1 VALSEA
7 RASGAAR
14 TGALA
19 VIARIAA
26 WCTDA
31 SDRSTAQR
39 TAGAAF
45 IIRVA
50 SAGIIYL
57 SQVLLARWM
66 GRFEF
71 GIYVYVWAW
80 VGFLGM
86 ASTLG
91 IATASQRLVPEYRT
105 RGDLDGL
112 RGFLAGSRLMGLGL
126 GTAAGVALAGAALA
140 LGDRIPAYYVIPFL
154 IASLTLPIFTAGSVQ
169 DLTGRALNWIDLALL
184 PGFIAHPL
192 AILAVMSALH
202 AVGFSVTAVTVLATA
217 CVALW
222 IMILAQSALL
232 NRRLQTNVPS
242 GARRYEPLAWLKTAL
257 PLFFVDGFFLMLT
270 NVDTLIL
277 QLFVG
282 PADVAVYYAATKTLA
297 LVNFIYFAVGAACA
311 HRFSEYHVAGDHDRL
326 ARFLADS
333 IRWTFWPSLALVIL
347 LLALGRPILSLFGP
361 GFADGYPLIW
371 VMMTGLLA
379 RAAVGPA
386 ERLLNMIGQQAIC
399 AAIYGTAFA
408 VNLALCLLLIPYFG
422 LHGAAIATAS
432 AVLTESSLLFIVAKR
447 RLGMHVF
454 IWGGA
459 PPG

>member
-26 WCTDA
+26 WFADA

-39 TAGAAF
+39 IAGAAF
-45 IIRVA
+45 IIRVG
-50 SAGIIYL
+50 SAAVIYL

-105 RGDLDGL
+105 RGDFDGL
-112 RGFLAGSRLMGLGL
+112 RGYLAGGRLMGFGL
-126 GTAAGVALAGAALA
+126 GTASGLLLAGAALA
-140 LGDRIPAYYVIPFL
+140 LSDRIPAYYVVPFL
-154 IASLTLPIFTAGSVQ
+154 IASLTLPIFTTGSVQ
-169 DLTGRALNWIDLALL
+169 DLMGRAMNWIDLALL

-202 AVGFSVTAVTVLATA
+202 AAGFSVTAVTVLATA

-222 IMILAQSALL
+222 AMILAQSALL
-232 NRRLQTNVPS
+232 NRRLRDKVPP

-326 ARFLADS
+326 GRFLADS
-333 IRWTFWPSLALVIL
+333 IRWTFWPSLALVIV

-361 GFADGYPLIW
+361 GFAEGYPLIW

-408 VNLALCLLLIPYFG
+408 INLAVCLLLIPHLG
-422 LHGAAIATAS
+422 LLGAAIATATG
-432 AVLTESSLLFIVAKR
+432 VLTESSLLFIVSKR

-454 IWGGA
+454 IWGG
-459 PPG
+459 PG

>member
-1 VALSEA
+1 MALSEA
-7 RASGAAR
+7 GASGAAR

-19 VIARIAA
+19 FIARIAA
-26 WCTDA
+26 WRTDA

-50 SAGIIYL
+50 SAGIMYL

-112 RGFLAGSRLMGLGL
+112 RGYLAGGRVMGFGL
-126 GTAAGVALAGAALA
+126 GTAAGVLLAGCALA
-140 LGDRIPAYYVIPFL
+140 LGDRIPTYYVIPFL

-169 DLTGRALNWIDLALL
+169 DLMGRALNWIDLALL

-202 AVGFSVTAVTVLATA
+202 AAGFTVTAVTVLATA
-217 CVALW
+217 CVAMW
-222 IMILAQSALL
+222 AMILVQSTLL
-232 NRRLQTNVPS
+232 SRRLRDKVPP

-333 IRWTFWPSLALVIL
+333 IRWTFWPSLALVIV

-371 VMMTGLLA
+371 VMMLGLLA

-399 AAIYGTAFA
+399 PRSTAR
-408 VNLALCLLLIPYFG
+408 LSRSISG
-422 LHGAAIATAS
+422 S
-432 AVLTESSLLFIVAKR
+432 ACC
-447 RLGMHVF
+447 
-454 IWGGA
+454 
-459 PPG
+459 